1 MPGACA
7 QQPGN
12 VGSKIF
18 PDTVVGTGS
27 GGQGVWSAQLSL
39 TPRKQQ
45 GGCWG
50 KDDTF
55 PSLISFTLEG
65 TEQAKLLR
73 KVNSDFEEKS
83 LPIQDV
89 ANPGF

>member
-1 MPGACA
+1 M
-7 QQPGN
+7 
-12 VGSKIF
+12 
-18 PDTVVGTGS
+18 
-27 GGQGVWSAQLSL
+27 WSAQLSL

-65 TEQAKLLR
+65 TEQAKFLR